1 MKNFFDAYRQKTP
14 SSENLFKRAREVMPG
29 GVSHNVH
36 YFPPYPFFVTK
47 GKGSKIW
54 DVDGNEYV
62 DLWMGHYTHI
72 LGHHPDVIVEA
83 VQRQAKEGIHWGIVF
98 EKQVAWAELIRDLV
112 PCAEMVRF
120 CCSGTEAT
128 MYAVRLARAFTGKK
142 IILKMAGGW
151 HGASSDLSVGIKV
164 PYERDESLG
173 LFPELQQHT
182 KVIFFNDL
190 SKSLDIIR
198 ENRNDLAGIILE
210 PAMGEGGFTPANSE
224 YLKMLRSET
233 ERLGA
238 LLIFDEV
245 ITGFRVALGGAQ
257 ERFGILPD
265 LTTLGKITGG
275 GFPVGA
281 LVGKREIL
289 ERTSPEL
296 KGNKWERILIGG
308 GTFSSHPFTA
318 EAGLAMLGHLKDHAD
333 EVYPLLEAR
342 GEKVRKG
349 IQEALQNEGMGAA
362 VTGIG
367 SLFQTHFPL
376 QKGLAL
382 NSPHSINQFTDVEKR
397 EVEFRIRM
405 LTKGVHVM
413 HGGGGLSIAHSDK
426 DIEKIIEAAREVGRE
441 MADSVRSSGL

>member
-1 MKNFFDAYRQKTP
+1 MNHFFDIYRQKTP
-14 SSENLFKRAREVMPG
+14 LSENLFKRAREVMPG
-29 GVSHNVH
+29 GISHNIH
-36 YFPPYPFFVTK
+36 YFPPYPFFVK
-47 GKGSKIW
+47 KAKGSKIW

-62 DLWMGHYTHI
+62 DLWIGHYTHI

-83 VQRQAKEGIHWGIVF
+83 IERQAKEGIHWGIVF
-98 EKQVAWAELIRDLV
+98 EKQVEWAELIRELI

-142 IILKMAGGW
+142 TILKMAGGW
-151 HGASSDLSVGIKV
+151 HGANADLTLGIKA
-164 PYERDESLG
+164 PYEKEESLG

-182 KVIFFNDL
+182 KLIFFNDL
-190 SKSLDIIR
+190 SKSLEII
-198 ENRNDLAGIILE
+198 EQNKKDLAGIILE
-210 PAMGEGGFTPANSE
+210 PVIGEGGFIPATIE

-233 ERLGA
+233 ERMGA

-245 ITGFRVALGGAQ
+245 ISGFRVALGGAQ
-257 ERFGILPD
+257 ERFGIIPD
-265 LTTLGKITGG
+265 LTTLGKIMGG

-281 LVGKREIL
+281 LVGKRKIL
-289 ERTSPEL
+289 EKTSPEI
-296 KGNKWERILIGG
+296 KGKKWERIMIGG

-318 EAGLAMLGHLKDHAD
+318 AAGMAMLQYLRDH
-333 EVYPLLEAR
+333 EEELYPLLEAK
-342 GEKVRKG
+342 GEKIRKG
-349 IQEALQNEGMGAA
+349 VQEALRQEGIDAI

-376 QKGLAL
+376 QKGLTL
-382 NSPHSINQFTDVEKR
+382 NLPHSINRLTDVEKR

-413 HGGGGLSIAHSDK
+413 HGGGGLSITHSDG
-426 DIEKIIEAAREVGRE
+426 DIEKIIEAAREVGKE
-441 MADSVRSSGL
+441 MAQG